1 MKNALISRG
10 EGKYTGWRV
19 AQVSD
24 AVFEVSLPFFF
35 WVDASDDATAET
47 HFYEPSSGQ
56 VLPFP
61 LPTPEQL
68 AIQAKAAQEAADAQ
82 AAREDAAIAAIAAM
96 TPAQAAAYVE
106 NNVTNLAEAKAVLK
120 TMAKAICVLARRI

>member
-1 MKNALISRG
+1 MSIIKIDQPSPEKL
-10 EGKYTGWRV
+10 
-19 AQVSD
+19 
-24 AVFEVSLPFFF
+24 AV
-35 WVDASDDATAET
+35 
-47 HFYEPSSGQ
+47 
-56 VLPFP
+56 
-61 LPTPEQL
+61 
-68 AIQAKAAQEAADAQ
+68 QAKAAQEAADAQ